1 MKAVIDRDKTFEGF
15 MNLRAKVNNS
25 LDYFSGPKSFFNVFD
40 SIKKDAGNGDAIS
53 QDVLA
58 YYYKSGIEDFLY
70 EDYTKYLKWELLSGA
85 NGNSFA
91 IEKLQFLFG
100 YTYDSIVAHEDFPLM
115 KYLNDIDEYNYIVII
130 GQVICDE
137 VVKHLELD
145 EKTLAEEEDSG
156 DEFRAEVFR
165 DYRKAI
171 DACMENI
178 IKRLKKE
185 A

>member
-1 MKAVIDRDKTFEGF
+1 MKAIIEREKAFNGFIDA
-15 MNLRAKVNNS
+15 RAKVNAS
-25 LDYFSGPKSFFNVFD
+25 LDYIVGEKSFFNVFD
-40 SIKKDAGNGDAIS
+40 KIKQEAGKGDAIS

-70 EDYTKYLKWELLSGA
+70 EDYTKYLKWELLAGA

-100 YTYDSIVAHEDFPLM
+100 YAYDVIVAHEDFPLI
-115 KYLNDIDEYNYIVII
+115 KYRNDIDEYNYIVII
-130 GQVICDE
+130 GQYICDQ
-137 VVKHLELD
+137 VVKYLELD
-145 EKTLAEEEDSG
+145 EKSLALEKDEG

-171 DACMENI
+171 DACIDDIIEN
-178 IKRLKKE
+178 LKKKK
-185 A
+185 

>member
-1 MKAVIDRDKTFEGF
+1 MKAIIEREKAFKGF
-15 MNLRAKVNNS
+15 MDMRAKVNNS
-25 LDYFSGPKSFFNVFD
+25 LDYYTGPKSFFAIFD
-40 SIKKDAGNGDAIS
+40 NIKKEAGKGDAIS
-53 QDVLA
+53 QDILA

-100 YTYDSIVAHEDFPLM
+100 YAYDSIVAHEDFPLI
-115 KYLNDIDEYNYIVII
+115 KYLNNIDEYNYIVII
-130 GQVICDE
+130 GQIICDQ
-137 VVKHLELD
+137 VVKHLNLD
-145 EKTLAEEEDSG
+145 EKALAEEEDNG

-171 DACMENI
+171 DSCMDSI
-178 IKRLKKE
+178 IKQLKKE